1 MMQSVDMPG
10 SQGSTRS
17 QPEPRPPQNI
27 ETRLKAHYIRGMYI
41 RPPAVAG
48 TFYEGIADRLTR
60 QVDACF
66 AANPPAPE
74 RKERFLGAVV
84 PHAGLMYSG
93 HVAAAFY
100 TLADLPKRFII
111 LCPNHTGAGHFAAI
125 NRHGAWRTP
134 LGDVAIDTAL
144 ADALMVR
151 TPLLVEDTRA
161 HAREHSLEVQLPF
174 LQRLLG
180 DFTFVPICLGAHRYD
195 YAEEIA
201 RAVAGVVKSEI
212 DVGILASSD
221 LNHYED
227 QRETMRKDQLAID
240 PILARD
246 PRELWRVVDEYDVSM
261 CGFIPTTT
269 MLLAA
274 NELGATSARLI
285 KHATSGDV
293 NGDYSHVVGYASL
306 LIS

>member
-1 MMQSVDMPG
+1 M
-10 SQGSTRS
+10 T
-17 QPEPRPPQNI
+17 
-27 ETRLKAHYIRGMYI
+27 T

-48 TFYEGIADRLTR
+48 TIYEGTAERLR
-60 QVDACF
+60 AQVDACF
-66 AANPPAPE
+66 AANPPAPP
-74 RKERFLGAVV
+74 RKQRFLGAVV

-100 TLADLPKRFII
+100 ALADLPKRLVI

-125 NRHGAWRTP
+125 NREGAWRTP
-134 LGDVAIDTAL
+134 LGDVAIDTPL
-144 ADALMVR
+144 ADALMAE
-151 TPLLVEDTRA
+151 TKLLAEDARA

-174 LQRLLG
+174 LQRLMG

-195 YAEEIA
+195 VAEEIG
-201 RAVAGVVKSEI
+201 RAIAAVLKHEPDVA
-212 DVGILASSD
+212 ILASSD

-227 QRETMRKDQLAID
+227 QRTTMRKDQLAID
-240 PILARD
+240 EVLRRN

-269 MLLAA
+269 MLLATNA
-274 NELGATSARLI
+274 LGATNAHLI

-293 NGDYSHVVGYASL
+293 SGDYERVVGYASVV
-306 LIS
+306 IS

>member
-1 MMQSVDMPG
+1 V
-10 SQGSTRS
+10 
-17 QPEPRPPQNI
+17 
-27 ETRLKAHYIRGMYI
+27 HYITRMHT

-48 TFYEGIADRLTR
+48 TFYEGTPDRLTR

-66 AANPPAPE
+66 AANPQPE

-100 TLADLPKRFII
+100 ASAELPKRFVI
-111 LCPNHTGAGHFAAI
+111 LCPNHTGAGHYAAI
-125 NRHGAWRTP
+125 NREGAWRTP

-144 ADALMVR
+144 ADALMAK
-151 TPLLVEDTRA
+151 TPLLAEDARA

-180 DFTFVPICLGAHRYD
+180 GDFTFVPICLGAHRYD
-195 YAEEIA
+195 YAEEVGRAIA
-201 RAVAGVVKSEI
+201 EVLQSETDVA
-212 DVGILASSD
+212 ILASSD

-227 QRETMRKDQLAID
+227 QGETLRKDQLAID
-240 PILARD
+240 QVLARD

-261 CGFIPTTT
+261 CGFIPTTA
-269 MLLAA
+269 MLVATNA
-274 NELGATSARLI
+274 LGATDARLI

-293 NGDYSHVVGYASL
+293 NGDYSHVVGYAS
-306 LIS
+306 ISIA

>member
-1 MMQSVDMPG
+1 
-10 SQGSTRS
+10 
-17 QPEPRPPQNI
+17 
-27 ETRLKAHYIRGMYI
+27 MYI

-48 TFYEGIADRLTR
+48 TFYEGTADRLTR

-66 AANPPAPE
+66 AANPPAPAQ
-74 RKERFLGAVV
+74 KQRFLGAVV

-100 TLADLPKRFII
+100 GIAELPRRFII

-125 NRHGAWRTP
+125 NREGAWRTP
-134 LGDVAIDTAL
+134 FGDVAIDTVL
-144 ADALMVR
+144 ADALMAK
-151 TPLLVEDTRA
+151 TQLLAEDSRA

-174 LQRLLG
+174 LQRLIGNL
-180 DFTFVPICLGAHRYD
+180 TFVPICLGAHRYE
-195 YAEEIA
+195 YAEEIG
-201 RAVAGVVKSEI
+201 RAIAEVLKNERHVA
-212 DVGILASSD
+212 ILASSD

-240 PILARD
+240 QVLARN
-246 PRELWRVVDEYDVSM
+246 PQELWRVVDEYDVSM

-269 MLLAA
+269 MLVAA
-274 NELGATSARLI
+274 NALGATDAQLI

-293 NGDYSHVVGYASL
+293 NGDYSHVVGYASVS
-306 LIS
+306 IA